1 MSGDDTSSCLRVQK
15 KLFPRLFP
23 QEFDDNQN
31 VIREI
36 HDEFRRDGYIYV
48 ECNEEVLSCLEELQK
63 VSEIFFNLPVNQ
75 KKSFLSKD
83 VLEKRKA
90 KAQKKKAQI
99 PPVNIRSRRN
109 LFDTTDDDDMGFG
122 DPAEVVCFVNCY
134 FRGLRPWPVSGGQSS
149 RLLSSFLN
157 LFSRAFQSSSNS
169 TPMPII
175 EPQPSLPPQ
184 TNNNLNNPKTTKC
197 EDMKANLQILN
208 VNRALGKGYVNN
220 EKLNPREFY
229 DISNNDEFD
238 HNHPDFHRIVNKT
251 YLLFNKYCI
260 SFFRLLMFILDVK
273 NEDYLNA
280 LMNGESHSKLRLIRY
295 NFIGKIPL
303 PSFISFLTVLVC

>member
-1 MSGDDTSSCLRVQK
+1 MNGDDTSSCPIKQK

-23 QEFDDNQN
+23 EEFDHHRNLIQ
-31 VIREI
+31 EI

-63 VSEIFFNLPVNQ
+63 VSEIFFNLPVDQ

-83 VLEKRKA
+83 VMEKRKA
-90 KAQKKKAQI
+90 KAQKRKVQI
-99 PPVNIRSRRN
+99 PPVNMQQRRN
-109 LFDTTDDDDMGFG
+109 PFDTTYDVDMGFG

-134 FRGLRPWPVSGGQSS
+134 FRGFRPCRSVHGSQSRS
-149 RLLSSFLN
+149 LLSSFLN
-157 LFSRAFQSSSNS
+157 LFPRAFHSSSNS
-169 TPMPII
+169 TPMTII
-175 EPQPSLPPQ
+175 DPQTSLPPQ
-184 TNNNLNNPKTTKC
+184 TSNNLNNPKTTKC

-229 DISNNDEFD
+229 DISNNDAFD

-303 PSFISFLTVLVC
+303 PPLQSRFLFIH